1 MNSYAILVSNG
12 YDFEFETSVEAPN
25 AKAAR
30 KRFVE
35 TYKGPKWRIEDRP
48 FKASL
53 IAGRSSLGHAVYK
66 AMK

>member
-1 MNSYAILVSNG
+1 MIMNVYAILINNG
-12 YDFEFETSVEAPN
+12 YTLEFETSVEALN

-48 FKASL
+48 
-53 IAGRSSLGHAVYK
+53 V
-66 AMK
+66 